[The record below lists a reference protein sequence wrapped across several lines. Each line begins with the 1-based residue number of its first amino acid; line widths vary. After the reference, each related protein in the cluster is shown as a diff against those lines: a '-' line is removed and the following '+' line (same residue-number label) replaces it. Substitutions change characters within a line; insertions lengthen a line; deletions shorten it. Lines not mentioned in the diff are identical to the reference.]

1 MKKNVIILG
10 STGSIGI
17 NTLEVVS
24 RNLDKFNIFA
34 LAANSSIENLSVQC
48 QKFNPTY
55 VHVNKE
61 EDAKKLSL
69 ILNNFRVDSE
79 ILFGR
84 KALNDLVSTSEV
96 DTVVCAISGSAGLES
111 SLHAVK
117 SVKIILLANK

>member
-24 RNLDKFNIFA
+24 NNLDKFNIFA
-34 LAANSSIENLSVQC
+34 LAANSSIENLSIQC
-48 QKFNPTY
+48 QKFNPAY

-69 ILNNFRVDSE
+69 ILNNFRVKSK

-84 KALNDLVSTSEV
+84 EALNDLVSTSEV

-117 SVKIILLANK
+117 SGN